1 VNFSLKAK
9 VLFINSAHVQYFIG
23 FILFIFI
30 VTTGYGQVESEVKP
44 PTGILPIKAD
54 TSNINPD
61 SIIVAN
67 DTIPRTPKLNDSTK
81 VKPAPKGDIETT
93 INYSARDSIRASV
106 DGKLIWLYG
115 DAKIKYGEIELEAE
129 EITIDYGNN
138 TLSAQGI
145 RDSLGNR
152 IGFPIFKN
160 GPELYETKDIVY
172 NFKTKRARISE
183 VVTQQGEAYLHG
195 DVVYKN
201 EKGELLSKRNSY
213 TTCNLEHP
221 HFLIRAT
228 KTKAIP
234 NDKIVAGPFYFEFN
248 DIPVPIGFLFGMF
261 PSPKRSASGI
271 IVPSYGEERRRG
283 FNLRGG
289 GYFFDINEYVKL
301 ALTGD
306 IYSKGGHAVYA
317 NSSYMKR
324 YKYNGTVNFAYSKNP
339 GNTEKIEDESFT
351 KDFRL
356 TWSHSPQSKGSGR
369 FAASVNMATAT
380 FNQNNYLTPGSNG
393 YANAN
398 LNNITAK
405 LSSNVSYSKR
415 FTGSPFSLGVN
426 LQHSQDLQTKAID
439 LLLPNI
445 SLNMT
450 NIYPFQRKSGK
461 TGALDNFSI
470 AYTMNA
476 QNRISNNIGRVPARA
491 DHDSIAAFTTANMP
505 LFFDNARKG
514 IRHTIPTSFSF
525 KALRH
530 FTMSPSFSYEE
541 KWYGEKL
548 KWGYNSDSSLL
559 VKTDTLRQ
567 FSRVANYSVSAAL
580 TTRIY
585 GIYNFKN
592 KNSKVKAIRHVINP
606 NISYSYTPDF
616 SQNPDYFQQF
626 TDKSGRVIYQDR
638 YQSFVYGGS
647 SLGNSSALGFGIGNN
662 LESKVQGAQD
672 SVARKVML
680 LNNLSINSAYNFL
693 ADSFNLAPISLSAN
707 TNILDNLLNIN
718 LSASLDP
725 YWYRPWVNEAGQQL
739 EQRMQGYAWNHGS
752 IGRITNATLAM
763 STNLNPK
770 MRNKNT
776 TSREKIGKSDLPEQ
790 EKEYLLAHPDV
801 YVDFDIPWSMN
812 ISYNLSYVRPINKS
826 ASVTQTINFSGDVS
840 LSEKWKV
847 TYSSGYHFESGEFT
861 QTNLGITRDIHC
873 WTMSINW
880 TPFGRF
886 QQFYF
891 TINVKSSLL
900 QDLKLE
906 RRKPFFD
913 NL

>member
-1 VNFSLKAK
+1 M
-9 VLFINSAHVQYFIG
+9 
-23 FILFIFI
+23 
-30 VTTGYGQVESEVKP
+30 ESQVKP
-44 PTGILPIKAD
+44 PEGILPTKAD
-54 TSNINPD
+54 TTNINPD
-61 SIIVAN
+61 SIIVAI
-67 DTIPRTPKLNDSTK
+67 DTVRKAPDSLN
-81 VKPAPKGDIETT
+81 VKPPPKKGDVETT

-106 DGKLIWLYG
+106 DRKVVWLYG
-115 DAKIKYGEIELEAE
+115 DAKIRYGEIELEAE
-129 EITIDYGNN
+129 EITIDYENN
-138 TLSAQGI
+138 TLTAHGI

-172 NFKTKRARISE
+172 NYKTKRARISE

-201 EKGELLSKRNSY
+201 EKGELLSRRNSY

-248 DIPVPIGFLFGMF
+248 EIPLPIGFLFGMF
-261 PSPKRSASGI
+261 PSPRRSASGI
-271 IVPSYGEERRRG
+271 IFPSYGEERRRG

-306 IYSKGGHAVYA
+306 IYSKGGHALYA
-317 NSSYMKR
+317 NSNYMKR

-339 GNTEKIEDESFT
+339 ETFDRIENKNYS

-369 FAASVNMATAT
+369 FAASVNAATAT
-380 FNQNNYLTPGSNG
+380 FNRNNFLAQGSTYN
-393 YANAN
+393 NPN

-405 LSSNVSYSKR
+405 LSSTISYSKR
-415 FTGSPFSLGVN
+415 FIGSPFSLGVN
-426 LQHSQDLQTKAID
+426 LNHNQDLQTKAVD

-450 NIYPFQRKSGK
+450 NIYPFQSKSGK
-461 TGALDNFSI
+461 TGPLDNFSI

-476 QNRISNNIGRVPARA
+476 MNRITNNIGRVPIRA
-491 DHDSIAAFTTANMP
+491 LQDSIAPFTGANLP

-514 IRHTIPTSFSF
+514 MRHTIPTSFSF
-525 KALRH
+525 KALKH
-530 FTMSPSFSYEE
+530 FTLSPSFSYEE

-548 KWGYNSDSSLL
+548 VWDYDTESNLF
-559 VKTDTLRQ
+559 VKTDTLKGFHRI
-567 FSRVANYSVSAAL
+567 SNYSMSASM
-580 TTRIY
+580 TTRIF
-585 GIYNFKN
+585 GIYNFK
-592 KNSKVKAIRHVINP
+592 KKTSKVKAIRHVINP
-606 NISYSYTPDF
+606 TVSYSYTPDF
-616 SQNPDYFQQF
+616 STNENYFQKF
-626 TDKSGRVIYQDR
+626 TDNSGRIVYQDR
-638 YQSFVYGGS
+638 YQGFVYGGS
-647 SLGNSSALGFGIGNN
+647 GMGNSSAIGFGLGNN
-662 LESKVQGAQD
+662 VEMKVQGPQD

-680 LNNLSINSAYNFL
+680 LNNLSLNSSYNFI
-693 ADSFNLAPISLSAN
+693 ADSFKLAPISISAN

-718 LSASLDP
+718 LSATLDP
-725 YWYRPWVNEAGQQL
+725 YRILVTTNEAGTRVEERKDQL
-739 EQRMQGYAWNHGS
+739 AWKSGKL
-752 IGRITNATLAM
+752 GRITNATLAM

-770 MRNKNT
+770 ARNKNT

-790 EKEYLLAHPDV
+790 EKEFLLQNPDV

-812 ISYNLSYVRPINKS
+812 ISYNLNYSHPVNRT
-826 ASVTQTINFSGDVS
+826 AAVTQTINFSGDVS

-847 TYSSGYHFESGEFT
+847 TYGSGYHFESKEFT
-861 QTNLGITRDIHC
+861 QTNLGITRDLHC
-873 WTMSINW
+873 WTMSVNW

-886 QQFYF
+886 QQFFF

>member
-1 VNFSLKAK
+1 
-9 VLFINSAHVQYFIG
+9 
-23 FILFIFI
+23 
-30 VTTGYGQVESEVKP
+30 
-44 PTGILPIKAD
+44 
-54 TSNINPD
+54 
-61 SIIVAN
+61 
-67 DTIPRTPKLNDSTK
+67 
-81 VKPAPKGDIETT
+81 
-93 INYSARDSIRASV
+93 
-106 DGKLIWLYG
+106 
-115 DAKIKYGEIELEAE
+115 
-129 EITIDYGNN
+129 
-138 TLSAQGI
+138 
-145 RDSLGNR
+145 
-152 IGFPIFKN
+152 
-160 GPELYETKDIVY
+160 
-172 NFKTKRARISE
+172 
-183 VVTQQGEAYLHG
+183 
-195 DVVYKN
+195 
-201 EKGELLSKRNSY
+201 
-213 TTCNLEHP
+213 
-221 HFLIRAT
+221 
-228 KTKAIP
+228 
-234 NDKIVAGPFYFEFN
+234 
-248 DIPVPIGFLFGMF
+248 
-261 PSPKRSASGI
+261 
-271 IVPSYGEERRRG
+271 
-283 FNLRGG
+283 
-289 GYFFDINEYVKL
+289 
-301 ALTGD
+301 
-306 IYSKGGHAVYA
+306 
-317 NSSYMKR
+317 
-324 YKYNGTVNFAYSKNP
+324 
-339 GNTEKIEDESFT
+339 
-351 KDFRL
+351 
-356 TWSHSPQSKGSGR
+356 
-369 FAASVNMATAT
+369 
-380 FNQNNYLTPGSNG
+380 
-393 YANAN
+393 
-398 LNNITAK
+398 
-405 LSSNVSYSKR
+405 
-415 FTGSPFSLGVN
+415 
-426 LQHSQDLQTKAID
+426 
-439 LLLPNI
+439 
-445 SLNMT
+445 MT

-461 TGALDNFSI
+461 TGPLDNFSI

-476 QNRISNNIGRVPARA
+476 QNRISNNIGRVPAKA

-514 IRHTIPTSFSF
+514 IRHVIPTSFSF

-530 FTMSPSFSYEE
+530 FTLSPSFSYEE

-567 FSRVANYSVSAAL
+567 FSRVANYSVSAAI

-626 TDKSGRVIYQDR
+626 TDKTGRVIYQDR

-647 SLGNSSALGFGIGNN
+647 SMGNSSALGFGIGNN

-693 ADSFNLAPISLSAN
+693 ADSFNLAPISISAN

-718 LSASLDP
+718 LSTSLDP
-725 YWYRPWVNEAGQQL
+725 YWYMTYTDEAGQQL
-739 EQRMQGYAWNHGS
+739 ERRMQGYAWNHGS

-790 EKEYLLAHPDV
+790 EKEFLLAHPDV

-812 ISYNLSYVRPINKS
+812 ISYNLSYVRPVNRS
-826 ASVTQTINFSGDVS
+826 AEVTQTINFSGDVS

>member
-1 VNFSLKAK
+1 MNFSLKAK
-9 VLFINSAHVQYFIG
+9 VLSFNSARVQYFIS
-23 FILFIFI
+23 FILVIFI
-30 VTTGYGQVESEVKP
+30 VTTGYGQVESQVKP
-44 PTGILPIKAD
+44 PPGLLPVKAD
-54 TSNINPD
+54 TTNINPD
-61 SIIVAN
+61 SIIVAT
-67 DTIPRTPKLNDSTK
+67 DTVRKANDSTK
-81 VKPAPKGDIETT
+81 VNPPPKGDVETT

-106 DGKLIWLYG
+106 DGKLVWLYG
-115 DAKIKYGEIELEAE
+115 NAKIKYGEIELEAE

-138 TLSAQGI
+138 TLTAHGI

-160 GPELYETKDIVY
+160 GAELYETKDIVY

-183 VVTQQGEAYLHG
+183 VVTQQGEAYIHG

-228 KTKAIP
+228 RTKAIP

-248 DIPVPIGFLFGMF
+248 DIPLPIGFLFGMF
-261 PSPKRSASGI
+261 PSPRRSASGI
-271 IVPSYGEERRRG
+271 IFPSYGEERRRG

-306 IYSKGGHAVYA
+306 IYSKGGHALYA
-317 NSSYMKR
+317 NSNYMKR

-339 GNTEKIEDESFT
+339 ETFDKIENRNYS

-356 TWSHSPQSKGSGR
+356 TWSHSPQSKGTGR
-369 FAASVNMATAT
+369 FAASVNAATAT
-380 FNQNNYLTPGSNG
+380 FNRNNYLAQGSTYN
-393 YANAN
+393 NPD

-415 FTGSPFSLGVN
+415 FVGSPFSLGVN
-426 LQHSQDLQTKAID
+426 LNHSQDLQTKAVD

-450 NIYPFQRKSGK
+450 NIYPFQSKSGK
-461 TGALDNFSI
+461 TGPLDNFSI

-476 QNRISNNIGRVPARA
+476 MNRITNNIGRVPVRA
-491 DHDSIAAFTTANMP
+491 KQDSIAPFTSANLP

-514 IRHTIPTSFSF
+514 MRHTIPTSFSF

-530 FTMSPSFSYEE
+530 FTLSPSVSYEE

-548 KWGYNSDSSLL
+548 LWEYNSDSTLL
-559 VKTDTLRQ
+559 IKKDTIKNFQRI
-567 FSRVANYSVSAAL
+567 SNYSFSASL

-585 GIYNFKN
+585 GTYFFK
-592 KNSKVKAIRHVINP
+592 KKTSKVKAIRHVINP
-606 NISYSYTPDF
+606 TVSYSYTPDF
-616 SQNPDYFQQF
+616 SSNEDYFQRF
-626 TDKSGRVIYQDR
+626 TDKSGRQIYQDR
-638 YQSFVYGGS
+638 FQGFVYGGS
-647 SLGNSSALGFGIGNN
+647 GLGNSSAMGFGIGNN
-662 LESKVQGAQD
+662 VEMKVQGPQD

-680 LNNLSINSAYNFL
+680 LNNLSLNSSYNFI
-693 ADSFNLAPISLSAN
+693 ADSFKLAPISISAN
-707 TNILDNLLNIN
+707 TNVLDNLLNIN
-718 LSASLDP
+718 LSATLDP
-725 YWYRPWVNEAGQQL
+725 YTIDVTTNEAGTRVERRIDQL
-739 EQRMQGYAWNHGS
+739 AWKGGKV
-752 IGRITNATLAM
+752 GRITNATLAM

-770 MRNKNT
+770 ARSKNT
-776 TSREKIGKSDLPEQ
+776 SSREKIGKSDLPEQ
-790 EKEYLLAHPDV
+790 EKEFLLQNPDV

-812 ISYNLSYVRPINKS
+812 ISYNLSYSHQVNRSPD
-826 ASVTQTINFSGDVS
+826 VTQTLNFSGDVS

-847 TYSSGYHFESGEFT
+847 TYSSGYHFESKEFT
-861 QTNLGITRDIHC
+861 QTNLGITRDLHC
-873 WTMSINW
+873 WTMAVNW

-886 QQFYF
+886 QQFFF

>member
-1 VNFSLKAK
+1 
-9 VLFINSAHVQYFIG
+9 
-23 FILFIFI
+23 
-30 VTTGYGQVESEVKP
+30 
-44 PTGILPIKAD
+44 
-54 TSNINPD
+54 
-61 SIIVAN
+61 
-67 DTIPRTPKLNDSTK
+67 
-81 VKPAPKGDIETT
+81 
-93 INYSARDSIRASV
+93 
-106 DGKLIWLYG
+106 
-115 DAKIKYGEIELEAE
+115 
-129 EITIDYGNN
+129 
-138 TLSAQGI
+138 
-145 RDSLGNR
+145 
-152 IGFPIFKN
+152 
-160 GPELYETKDIVY
+160 
-172 NFKTKRARISE
+172 
-183 VVTQQGEAYLHG
+183 
-195 DVVYKN
+195 
-201 EKGELLSKRNSY
+201 
-213 TTCNLEHP
+213 
-221 HFLIRAT
+221 
-228 KTKAIP
+228 
-234 NDKIVAGPFYFEFN
+234 
-248 DIPVPIGFLFGMF
+248 
-261 PSPKRSASGI
+261 
-271 IVPSYGEERRRG
+271 
-283 FNLRGG
+283 
-289 GYFFDINEYVKL
+289 
-301 ALTGD
+301 
-306 IYSKGGHAVYA
+306 
-317 NSSYMKR
+317 
-324 YKYNGTVNFAYSKNP
+324 
-339 GNTEKIEDESFT
+339 
-351 KDFRL
+351 
-356 TWSHSPQSKGSGR
+356 
-369 FAASVNMATAT
+369 
-380 FNQNNYLTPGSNG
+380 
-393 YANAN
+393 
-398 LNNITAK
+398 
-405 LSSNVSYSKR
+405 
-415 FTGSPFSLGVN
+415 
-426 LQHSQDLQTKAID
+426 
-439 LLLPNI
+439 
-445 SLNMT
+445 
-450 NIYPFQRKSGK
+450 
-461 TGALDNFSI
+461 
-470 AYTMNA
+470 
-476 QNRISNNIGRVPARA
+476 
-491 DHDSIAAFTTANMP
+491 
-505 LFFDNARKG
+505 
-514 IRHTIPTSFSF
+514 
-525 KALRH
+525 
-530 FTMSPSFSYEE
+530 MSPSFSYEE

-725 YWYRPWVNEAGQQL
+725 YWYRPYVDEAGQQL
-739 EQRMQGYAWNHGS
+739 EERKNSYAWNHGS

-812 ISYNLSYVRPINKS
+812 ISYNLSYVRPINRS
-826 ASVTQTINFSGDVS
+826 ADVTQTINFSGDVS

>member
-1 VNFSLKAK
+1 
-9 VLFINSAHVQYFIG
+9 
-23 FILFIFI
+23 
-30 VTTGYGQVESEVKP
+30 VESQVKP
-44 PTGILPIKAD
+44 PEGILPTKAD
-54 TSNINPD
+54 TTNINPD
-61 SIIVAN
+61 SIIVAI
-67 DTIPRTPKLNDSTK
+67 DTVRKAPDSLK
-81 VKPAPKGDIETT
+81 VKPPPKKGDVETT

-106 DGKLIWLYG
+106 DRKLVWLYG

-129 EITIDYGNN
+129 EIKIDYENS
-138 TLSAQGI
+138 TLTAHGI

-201 EKGELLSKRNSY
+201 EKGELLSRRNSY

-248 DIPVPIGFLFGMF
+248 EIPLPIGFLFGMF
-261 PSPKRSASGI
+261 PSPRRSASGI
-271 IVPSYGEERRRG
+271 IFPSYGEERRRG

-306 IYSKGGHAVYA
+306 IYSKGGHALYA

-339 GNTEKIEDESFT
+339 ESFDKIENTNYS

-369 FAASVNMATAT
+369 FAASVNAATAT
-380 FNQNNYLTPGSNG
+380 FNRNNFLTQGNTYNNSD
-393 YANAN
+393 

-405 LSSNVSYSKR
+405 LSSTISYSKR

-426 LQHSQDLQTKAID
+426 LNHNQDLQTKAVD

-450 NIYPFQRKSGK
+450 NIYPFQSKSGK
-461 TGALDNFSI
+461 TGPLDNFSI

-476 QNRISNNIGRVPARA
+476 MNRITNNIGRVPIRA
-491 DHDSIAAFTTANMP
+491 TQDSIAPFTGANLP

-514 IRHTIPTSFSF
+514 MRHTIPTSFSF

-530 FTMSPSFSYEE
+530 FTLSPSFSYEE

-548 KWGYNSDSSLL
+548 VWDYDTESNLF
-559 VKTDTLRQ
+559 VKTDTLKGFHRI
-567 FSRVANYSVSAAL
+567 SNYSMSASM

-585 GIYNFKN
+585 GTYHFK
-592 KNSKVKAIRHVINP
+592 KKTSKVKAIRHVINP
-606 NISYSYTPDF
+606 TVSYSYTPDF
-616 SQNPDYFQQF
+616 SSNENYFQQF
-626 TDKSGRVIYQDR
+626 TDNSGRTVYQDR
-638 YQSFVYGGS
+638 YQGFVYGGS
-647 SLGNSSALGFGIGNN
+647 GMGNSSAIGFGLGNN
-662 LESKVQGAQD
+662 VEMKVQGPQD

-680 LNNLSINSAYNFL
+680 LNNLSLNSSYNFI
-693 ADSFNLAPISLSAN
+693 ADSFKLAPISISAN

-718 LSASLDP
+718 LSATLNP
-725 YWYRPWVNEAGQQL
+725 YTILVTTDEEGARVEERIDEL
-739 EQRMQGYAWNHGS
+739 AWKSGKV
-752 IGRITNATLAM
+752 GRITNATLAM

-770 MRNKNT
+770 ARNKNT

-790 EKEYLLAHPDV
+790 EKEFLLQNPDV

-812 ISYNLSYVRPINKS
+812 ISYNLNYSHPVNRT
-826 ASVTQTINFSGDVS
+826 AAVTQTINFSGDVS

-847 TYSSGYHFESGEFT
+847 TYGSGYHFESKEFT
-861 QTNLGITRDIHC
+861 QTNLGISRDLHC
-873 WTMSINW
+873 WTMSVNW

-886 QQFYF
+886 QQFFF